1 MYTLSSLSLYI
12 PISPF
17 YASSSVRACSTETS
31 SGASTGD
38 EERKAGDDGF
48 KKWRKPQDVFHEWS
62 LDGRDA
68 RMAAGHA
75 EAVAEILGEALSQI
89 GYPVHVNINRGDGF
103 TAIDAGC
110 GNGWVARKIKGTPGC
125 RDAIGVD
132 GAPGMIERAKE
143 IDPEGKYEVV
153 DLKTWNPKEQVDL
166 VHSMEVLY
174 YLGDD
179 LENVL
184 NRIHST
190 WLRPGG
196 VLAAGVDFYLE
207 HKESLE
213 WPDIHNVKM
222 RDLSEREWK
231 KILEDSGFERVK
243 LWRAAR
249 ASADN
254 GAAGT
259 LAMVAIKAR

>member
-1 MYTLSSLSLYI
+1 MMRPPLWLLSRLSRTLKNRDPRMYVLSSFLLYS
-12 PISPF
+12 PIRV
-17 YASSSVRACSTETS
+17 YTSSSQACSTAT
-31 SGASTGD
+31 SGASTG
-38 EERKAGDDGF
+38 EECKGDGVI
-48 KKWRKPQDVFHEWS
+48 KWRRPQDVFHEWS

-75 EAVAEILGEALSQI
+75 KAVAEILGEALPRMGSAP
-89 GYPVHVNINRGDGF
+89 GNVDREDGF

-110 GNGWVARKIKGTPGC
+110 GNGWVARKIKEEASGC
-125 RDAIGVD
+125 RDVIGVD

-179 LENVL
+179 LEKVL

-190 WLRPGG
+190 WLKPGG
-196 VLAAGVDFYLE
+196 VLAAGVDFYSE
-207 HKESLE
+207 HKE
-213 WPDIHNVKM
+213 
-222 RDLSEREWK
+222 
-231 KILEDSGFERVK
+231 
-243 LWRAAR
+243 
-249 ASADN
+249 
-254 GAAGT
+254 
-259 LAMVAIKAR
+259 